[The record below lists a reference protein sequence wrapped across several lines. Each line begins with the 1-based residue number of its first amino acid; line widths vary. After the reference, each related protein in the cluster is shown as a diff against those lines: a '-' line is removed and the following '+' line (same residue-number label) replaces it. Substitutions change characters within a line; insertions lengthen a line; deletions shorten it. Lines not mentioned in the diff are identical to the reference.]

1 MQVSSGKVSDSTFH
15 SSVFTIQQ
23 TTNSQKVYMVEQL
36 TFNEDMTVQVVASEY
51 PCDEHRVSRAGKAG
65 QRRKQLLLHH
75 SGFD

>member
-1 MQVSSGKVSDSTFH
+1 MQVSSGKVGDSTFH

-51 PCDEHRVSRAGKAG
+51 RCDEHRVSELARLVKDENNSFFTTPG
-65 QRRKQLLLHH
+65 L
-75 SGFD
+75 D